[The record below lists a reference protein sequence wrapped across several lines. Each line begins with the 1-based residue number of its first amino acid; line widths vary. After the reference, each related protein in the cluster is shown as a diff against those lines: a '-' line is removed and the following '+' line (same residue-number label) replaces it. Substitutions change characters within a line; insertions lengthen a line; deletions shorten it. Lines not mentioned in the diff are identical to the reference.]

1 MTFGVCLGN
10 GHQVIIGADM
20 DLEYLNDLPK
30 LTDVPFIYFLFAFL
44 SYDLLTYLDDKQI
57 EFMQHTIVY
66 VHLVQIYIL
75 TEIFNS

>member
-1 MTFGVCLGN
+1 M
-10 GHQVIIGADM
+10 IIGADM

-30 LTDVPFIYFLFAFL
+30 LTDVPFIYFVFAFL

-75 TEIFNS
+75 TEILKS